1 MRWATPRNAAMP
13 RRMASGAIPVH
24 STQAVA
30 ASTFSTLW
38 APRSAISVTGQMR
51 STCPLSRATIQPV
64 VDEDAGDRPGGA
76 G

>member
-1 MRWATPRNAAMP
+1 
-13 RRMASGAIPVH
+13 MASGAIPVH

-38 APRSAISVTGQMR
+38 APRSAMSATGQIA
-51 STCPLSRATIQPV
+51 LDVPV
-64 VDEDAGDRPGGA
+64 EPRDDPALVDEDADDAPGGA